1 MANLLCVVH
10 LYPPYHLCG
19 AEMMLHQM
27 NKYFQTKG
35 HTIKVLL
42 KQANQ
47 FKITSHY
54 VYDDVDVFPPDQ
66 YNETMLINWSDA
78 VITHLDY
85 AGWAQALAGMFKK
98 PVFHI
103 IHNSFPREHLYNAD
117 RPQFV
122 IYNSNWIADELK
134 YPHNNIVL
142 HPPTDYRYYD
152 TNIDPWHNEY
162 ITLINL
168 DQNKGGEIL
177 REIAKK
183 LPKHKFLGVKGS
195 YSEPAKIGQILDQ
208 PSNVTIMEKQQDIR
222 GVYRMTK
229 ILIMPS
235 RYESWGRTATE
246 AMCSGIPVIAS
257 PTPGLKENCGNAGIF
272 VRDRD
277 NVQDYV
283 VAIEKLHDEK
293 VYNKWSQ
300 KAKIRSRDLDPLH
313 ELHLTEQW
321 INTIANDY
329 KYGNGN
335 QYSTLNQNN

>member
-1 MANLLCVVH
+1 MANILCVIH

-19 AEMMLHQM
+19 AEMMLHQL
-27 NKYFQTKG
+27 NKFLQSKG
-35 HTIKVLL
+35 HTIKILL
-42 KQANQ
+42 KQANKV
-47 FKITSHY
+47 KITSHY

-66 YNETMLINWSDA
+66 YTELSLFRWCDA

-85 AGWAQALAGMFKK
+85 AAWAQEMGGMHRK

-103 IHNSFPREHLYNAD
+103 IHNSFAREHLRSSP

-122 IYNSNWIADELK
+122 IYNSNWIAEELK
-134 YPHNNIVL
+134 YPQHSIIL
-142 HPPTDYRYYD
+142 HPPTDYRHYD
-152 TNIDPWHNEY
+152 VNVQTVDNEY
-162 ITLINL
+162 VTLVNL

-177 REIAKK
+177 REIAKQ
-183 LPKHKFLGVKGS
+183 LPDYKFIGVLGS
-195 YSEPAKIGQILDQ
+195 YSEPSYIGQITDQ
-208 PSNVTIMEKQQDIR
+208 PSNVTVMEKQQDIR
-222 GVYRMTK
+222 VVYRKTK

-257 PTPGLKENCGNAGIF
+257 PTPGLKENCANAGIF

-277 NVQDYV
+277 NVEDYV
-283 VAIEKLHDEK
+283 LAIKKLQDDK
-293 VYNKWSQ
+293 VYRKWSE
-300 KAKIRSRDLDPLH
+300 KAKARSRELDPLD
-313 ELHLTEQW
+313 ELHSVEQW

-335 QYSTLNQNN
+335 KYSTLNQNN